1 MFHFGFKDPR
11 KEHVYTRVYPA
22 LSRATAAESLSE
34 MILIEWR
41 VDRTLHENFI
51 FKIAMSKLNAHRIFL
66 LETEI
71 K

>member
-34 MILIEWR
+34 MILIEWTEHSM
-41 VDRTLHENFI
+41 RTLFSRLQCQN
-51 FKIAMSKLNAHRIFL
+51 
-66 LETEI
+66 
-71 K
+71 